1 MVFSKLVRKGKKKK
15 KDCITNQNRIQTRM
29 HSSCLCQL
37 SILTESY
44 QNYMH
49 LKTKLKIICVGT
61 LLSKAHLS
69 IK

>member
-1 MVFSKLVRKGKKKK
+1 
-15 KDCITNQNRIQTRM
+15 M

-37 SILTESY
+37 SIPTESY

-61 LLSKAHLS
+61 LLSKLHLS